1 LSLFYHVFV
10 LAFDNVQVPKFIE
23 EALKDSGW
31 RRAVSEE
38 INTLNKN
45 NT

>member
-1 LSLFYHVFV
+1 LSPFYHAFV
-10 LAFDNVQVPKFIE
+10 SAFDNVQVPKFIE
-23 EALKDSGW
+23 EAFKDSGW

-38 INTLNKN
+38 INALNKN